1 MKGSTHRRCYC
12 RDPKTGKPFGKKCP
26 KLASRRHG
34 SYSIRQEL
42 PARADDTRRSFSRA
56 GYVSLKAAQA
66 DLDHVRALLAL
77 ADADDAEGL
86 AQIAELLEKVAD
98 EKGPL
103 PDIEATRRRLS
114 HGLDLTSRV
123 TVGEW
128 LDIWLTG
135 KKGRQSAISR
145 DESNIRV
152 HLKPRIGHLRLDR
165 LRVTHLSE
173 MFEGIAEANVEIAEG
188 NAARRKAVEDLALIP
203 WKGSEPRAR
212 RKAMKAAI
220 AEMEPYRRIVGPA
233 TRQRVRSTLRAAL
246 NATIAQQLITFNPAA
261 HVELEAGRRPKALVW
276 TEERI
281 LHWKRTGEKPS
292 PVMVWT
298 PEHTGLFLDH
308 VAEDG
313 LYALFHLIAFRG
325 LRRGEACGQKWADI
339 NLDAG
344 LITVAKQLV
353 VDGWEVYE
361 DDPKTDAGA
370 RTIALDSETVR
381 SLKRHRAQQDN
392 DRREWGNAW
401 METGRVF
408 TKENGEML
416 HPANVTRRF
425 VELCEEIG
433 LPPVRLHD
441 LRHGAATL
449 AHAAGAD
456 LKDIQEMLGHSSITI
471 TADTYTSLL
480 PEADLAIAEA
490 AARLVPRASA
500 ISENGAPEVAS
511 KLGDAGEPGP
521 AFVPDDADPSGD
533 VREVSSSSAHA
544 NGPGRGVRG
553 RLGRLPEG
561 ETPVQSDNAWCPR
574 QDSNLRHP
582 L

>member
-12 RDPKTGKPFGKKCP
+12 RDPKTSRPLGKNCP
-26 KLASRRHG
+26 KLSSRKHG

-42 PARADDTRRSFSRA
+42 PPREDGARRSFSRA
-56 GYVSLKAAQA
+56 GYETLKSAQA
-66 DLDHVRALLAL
+66 DLDHIRALLGLAESDDVENLARL
-77 ADADDAEGL
+77 ADM
-86 AQIAELLEKVAD
+86 LEQVGD
-98 EKGPL
+98 EKAPL

-114 HGLDLTSRV
+114 HGLDLTSRL

-128 LDIWLTG
+128 LDMWLAG

-165 LRVTHLSE
+165 LRVIHLTE
-173 MFEGIAEANVEIAEG
+173 MFDAIAEGNVEIAEG

-203 WKGSEPRAR
+203 WKGRDHRAR

-220 AEMEPYRRIVGPA
+220 AEMDPYRRIVGAA

-246 NATIAQQLITFNPAA
+246 NAAIAQQLITFNPAA
-261 HVELEAGRRPKALVW
+261 HVDLETGRRPKALVW
-276 TEERI
+276 TEERV
-281 LHWKRTGEKPS
+281 LHWKRTGEKSS

-308 VAEDG
+308 IAEDR

-325 LRRGEACGQKWADI
+325 LRRGEACGQRWTDTH
-339 NLDAG
+339 LDAG

-353 VDGWEVYE
+353 VNGWEVYE

-370 RTIALDSETVR
+370 RTIALDSDTVHALR
-381 SLKRHRAQQDN
+381 SHRAQQDE
-392 DRREWGNAW
+392 DRVEWESAW
-401 METGRVF
+401 VETGRVF
-408 TKENGEML
+408 THENGELL

-425 VELCEEIG
+425 IELYEEIG
-433 LPPVRLHD
+433 LPPIRLHD

-490 AARLVPRASA
+490 AARLVPRARSA
-500 ISENGAPEVAS
+500 AQAAPAEDAAITDGDVAS
-511 KLGDAGEPGP
+511 
-521 AFVPDDADPSGD
+521 VPDRADPSAAIPEADGT
-533 VREVSSSSAHA
+533 SAHA
-544 NGPGRGVRG
+544 
-553 RLGRLPEG
+553 
-561 ETPVQSDNAWCPR
+561 
-574 QDSNLRHP
+574 P
-582 L
+582 LTQTAPDQGSGAE

>member
-12 RDPKTGKPFGKKCP
+12 RDLHTGKPLGKKCP
-26 KLASRRHG
+26 KLSSRKHG

-42 PARADDTRRSFSRA
+42 PPREDGTRRSFSRA
-56 GYVSLKAAQA
+56 GYDSLKAAQA
-66 DLDHVRALLAL
+66 DLDHVRALVGL

-98 EKGPL
+98 EKAPL
-103 PDIEATRRRLS
+103 PNVAATRRRLS
-114 HGLDLTSRV
+114 HGLDLTNRL

-128 LDIWLTG
+128 LDIWLAG
-135 KKGRQSAISR
+135 KKGWQSAISR

-152 HLKPRIGHLRLDR
+152 HLKPRIGHYRLDR
-165 LRVTHLSE
+165 LRVAHLSE
-173 MFEGIAEANVEIAEG
+173 MFEAIAEANVEIAEG
-188 NAARRKAVEDLALIP
+188 NAARRKAFEDLAQIP
-203 WKGSEPRAR
+203 WKGREPRAR
-212 RKAMKAAI
+212 RKAMKVAI

-246 NATIAQQLITFNPAA
+246 NAAIAQQLITFNPAA
-261 HVELEAGRRPKALVW
+261 YVELEAGKRPKALVW

-292 PVMVWT
+292 SVMVWT

-308 VAEDG
+308 VAEDR

-325 LRRGEACGQKWADI
+325 LRRGEACGQKWTDT

-370 RTIALDSETVR
+370 RTIALDSDTVQA
-381 SLKRHRAQQDN
+381 LKRHRAQQDK
-392 DRREWGNAW
+392 DRKEWENAW
-401 METGRVF
+401 VETGRVF
-408 TKENGEML
+408 TKENGELL
-416 HPANVTRRF
+416 HPANVTRHF
-425 VELCEEIG
+425 IELYEEIG

-490 AARLVPRASA
+490 AARLVPRARPDFKEA
-500 ISENGAPEVAS
+500 ALEAEP
-511 KLGDAGEPGP
+511 EPGKSKKP
-521 AFVPDDADPSGD
+521 SPELVPDGAERPGERPGQSGP
-533 VREVSSSSAHA
+533 AHA
-544 NGPGRGVRG
+544 
-553 RLGRLPEG
+553 
-561 ETPVQSDNAWCPR
+561 
-574 QDSNLRHP
+574 P
-582 L
+582 LTQTAPNEES

>member
-1 MKGSTHRRCYC
+1 LKGSTHRRCYC
-12 RDPKTGKPFGKKCP
+12 RDPHTGKPLGKKCP
-26 KLASRRHG
+26 KLSSRKHG

-42 PARADDTRRSFSRA
+42 PPREDGTRRSFSRA
-56 GYVSLKAAQA
+56 GYESLKAAQA
-66 DLDHVRALLAL
+66 DLDHVRALVGL
-77 ADADDAEGL
+77 ADTDDAEGL
-86 AQIAELLEKVAD
+86 AQIAELLEKVAE
-98 EKGPL
+98 EKAPL
-103 PDIEATRRRLS
+103 PNIEATRRRLS
-114 HGLDLTSRV
+114 HGLDLTSRL

-128 LDIWLTG
+128 LDMWLAG

-152 HLKPRIGHLRLDR
+152 HLKPRIGHYRLDR
-165 LRVTHLSE
+165 LRVAHLSE
-173 MFEGIAEANVEIAEG
+173 MFEAIAEANVEIAEG
-188 NAARRKAVEDLALIP
+188 NAARRKAFEDLAQIP
-203 WKGSEPRAR
+203 WKGREPRAR

-246 NATIAQQLITFNPAA
+246 NAAIAQQLITFNPPA
-261 HVELEAGRRPKALVW
+261 HVELEAGKRPKALVW

-292 PVMVWT
+292 AVMVWT

-308 VAEDG
+308 VAEDR

-325 LRRGEACGQKWADI
+325 LRRGEACGQKWTDT
-339 NLDAG
+339 NLGAG

-370 RTIALDSETVR
+370 RTIALDSDTVQA
-381 SLKRHRAQQDN
+381 LKRHRAQQDK
-392 DRREWGNAW
+392 DREEWGSAW
-401 METGRVF
+401 VETGRVF
-408 TKENGEML
+408 TKENGETL

-425 VELCEEIG
+425 IELYEEID

-449 AHAAGAD
+449 AHTAGAD

-490 AARLVPRASA
+490 AARLVPRARA
-500 ISENGAPEVAS
+500 TSENTASEAETEPDDAEHPSPES
-511 KLGDAGEPGP
+511 
-521 AFVPDDADPSGD
+521 VPDDADPLGGIS
-533 VREVSSSSAHA
+533 EINSPSAHA
-544 NGPGRGVRG
+544 
-553 RLGRLPEG
+553 
-561 ETPVQSDNAWCPR
+561 
-574 QDSNLRHP
+574 P
-582 L
+582 LTQTAPDEESEAE

>member
-1 MKGSTHRRCYC
+1 
-12 RDPKTGKPFGKKCP
+12 
-26 KLASRRHG
+26 
-34 SYSIRQEL
+34 
-42 PARADDTRRSFSRA
+42 
-56 GYVSLKAAQA
+56 
-66 DLDHVRALLAL
+66 L
-77 ADADDAEGL
+77 ADVDDPDGL
-86 AQIAELLEKVAD
+86 AQVAELLEKVAD

-114 HGLDLTSRV
+114 HGLDLTNRV

-128 LDIWLTG
+128 LDTWLAG

-145 DESNIRV
+145 DERNIRV

-165 LRVTHLSE
+165 LRVTHLTE
-173 MFEGIAEANVEIAEG
+173 MFEAIAEANVEIAEA
-188 NAARRKAVEDLALIP
+188 NTARRKAIEALSQIP
-203 WKGSEPRAR
+203 WKGREHRTR
-212 RKAMKAAI
+212 RKTMKAAI
-220 AEMEPYRRIVGPA
+220 AEMKPYGRITGPA

-246 NATIAQQLITFNPAA
+246 NAAIAQQFLTFNPAA

-281 LHWKRTGEKPS
+281 LHWKRTGDKPS

-308 VAEDG
+308 VAEDR

-325 LRRGEACGQKWADI
+325 VRRGEACGHRWTDT

-361 DDPKTDAGA
+361 DDSKTDAGA
-370 RTIALDSETVR
+370 RTIALDSDTVQALR
-381 SLKRHRAQQDN
+381 RHRLQQDK
-392 DRREWGNAW
+392 DRETWGSAW
-401 METGRVF
+401 VETGRVF
-408 TKENGEML
+408 TRENGELL

-425 VELCEEIG
+425 IELCEEIG
-433 LPPVRLHD
+433 LPPIRLHD

-456 LKDIQEMLGHSSITI
+456 LKAIQEMLGHSSITI
-471 TADTYTSLL
+471 TADTYTSPL

-490 AARLVPRASA
+490 AARLVPRTRRVTRGDSA
-500 ISENGAPEVAS
+500 ADTGP
-511 KLGDAGEPGP
+511 KPG
-521 AFVPDDADPSGD
+521 DDADGSG
-533 VREVSSSSAHA
+533 EVSVPDRADRLGGISGLGDPSAHA
-544 NGPGRGVRG
+544 NGPGR
-553 RLGRLPEG
+553 
-561 ETPVQSDNAWCPR
+561 
-574 QDSNLRHP
+574 
-582 L
+582 